1 MKQCTFS
8 AISIVG
14 LFSGFS
20 CDVFSFLYIACCHE
34 QNQVQ
39 VVKHI
44 MRIPFLICMPLGFAR
59 PEPFCLHALNFEA
72 VFRARLAG
80 FIFELAL
87 CRWAKMFARR
97 WLVSS
102 SRLRAGGH
110 VAAISNL
117 FTYLKSCN
125 LMYTQRVIPPLV
137 HIHPDNRDG
146 LGCYPTEV
154 HGLLTDIGSSGW
166 SWSEVKAVATEVPQT
181 DTKVEEFNRK
191 LVLRSQNM
199 LPTVKF
205 ASLSAR
211 LSATHTN
218 LVLRLFQAGCKHSDE
233 RFCTSGHLSME
244 KLKKHDPI
252 YHDAVTH
259 GLYWDIVSSEVLD
272 AFPELA
278 SLIQLTANTSG
289 QLQRKETELQLA
301 KRIYACWEKSPRPF
315 PL

>member
-1 MKQCTFS
+1 M
-8 AISIVG
+8 
-14 LFSGFS
+14 
-20 CDVFSFLYIACCHE
+20 
-34 QNQVQ
+34 
-39 VVKHI
+39 
-44 MRIPFLICMPLGFAR
+44 
-59 PEPFCLHALNFEA
+59 
-72 VFRARLAG
+72 
-80 FIFELAL
+80 
-87 CRWAKMFARR
+87 
-97 WLVSS
+97 
-102 SRLRAGGH
+102 
-110 VAAISNL
+110 
-117 FTYLKSCN
+117 
-125 LMYTQRVIPPLV
+125 
-137 HIHPDNRDG
+137 
-146 LGCYPTEV
+146 
-154 HGLLTDIGSSGW
+154 
-166 SWSEVKAVATEVPQT
+166 KAVATEVPQT

-199 LPTVKF
+199 LPGTVKF

>member
-1 MKQCTFS
+1 
-8 AISIVG
+8 
-14 LFSGFS
+14 
-20 CDVFSFLYIACCHE
+20 
-34 QNQVQ
+34 
-39 VVKHI
+39 
-44 MRIPFLICMPLGFAR
+44 
-59 PEPFCLHALNFEA
+59 
-72 VFRARLAG
+72 
-80 FIFELAL
+80 
-87 CRWAKMFARR
+87 MFARR

-102 SRLRAGGH
+102 SRHRAGGH

-137 HIHPDNRDG
+137 HIHTDKRDG

-301 KRIYACWEKSPRPF
+301 KSIYACWEKSPRPF